1 MMLSSVGGDEG
12 RFAAL
17 PSMTIGSRSPSPSAF
32 VLLGFA
38 FVACGDDGDPQQGS
52 SDDAMSGFTSAE
64 DDDGDD
70 DDDGPDST
78 DADATATDDDGSTD
92 DGDPSGVETL
102 GEGDMRG
109 ILTFTRY
116 LADPVIGEDRTAMA
130 GAWRIADVGWDGVDD
145 FVAVFEQQT
154 LYPVPTGALDEVEHN
169 DVPAPFAWGGIED
182 WVLAGTAMKLRVADT
197 EALAC
202 LLEIGMVGDIFPVY
216 AATSSMLQPEGC
228 APELADWM
236 PDTDYDIVLYGGE
249 VFDDNVL
256 LDQVHTPTEF
266 TVTSPD
272 FDHYMLAVSQS
283 DAIDLAWDGAGSDD
297 DRFIVRVWDDFGRMF
312 TILATDDGELAIPA
326 SALAVLAPGPITIA
340 VARERVRDV
349 PFTDGLVK
357 AVTRVERRGYFDLFA
372 D

>member
-1 MMLSSVGGDEG
+1 MVLSSVGSDEG

-17 PSMTIGSRSPSPSAF
+17 PSMTIGSRSRSPSAV
-32 VLLGFA
+32 VLLGLA
-38 FVACGDDGDPQQGS
+38 LGACGDDGDPQQGS
-52 SDDAMSGFTSAE
+52 SDDAMSGFTSA
-64 DDDGDD
+64 DDDEGDD

-78 DADATATDDDGSTD
+78 DADASATVDDGPTD

-116 LADPVIGEDRTAMA
+116 QADPVIGEDRTAMA

-154 LYPVPTGALDEVEHN
+154 LFPVPAGELDAVQHD
-169 DVPAPFAWGGIED
+169 DVPAPFDWGDIEE

-202 LLEIGMVGDIFPVY
+202 LLEVGMVGDIYPVY
-216 AATSSMLQPEGC
+216 AATASMVQPDGC

-236 PDTDYDIVLYGGE
+236 ADTDYDIVLYGGE

-256 LDQVHTPTEF
+256 LDQVHTPAEF

-272 FDHYMLAVSQS
+272 FDHYMLSLSQA
-283 DAIDLAWDGAGSDD
+283 DAIDLAWDGTGSDD
-297 DRFIVRVWDDFGRMF
+297 DRFVVRVWDDFGRMF
-312 TILATDDGELAIPA
+312 TILATDDGELSIPA
-326 SALAVLAPGPITIA
+326 DALGVLAPGPITIA

-357 AVTRVERRGYFDLFA
+357 AVTRIERRGYFDLYA